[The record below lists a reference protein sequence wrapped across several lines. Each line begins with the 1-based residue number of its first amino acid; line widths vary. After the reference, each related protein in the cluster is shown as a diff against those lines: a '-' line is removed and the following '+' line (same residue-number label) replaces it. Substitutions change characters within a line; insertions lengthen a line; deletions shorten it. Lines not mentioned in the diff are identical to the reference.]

1 MCRNYHLVRTSSS
14 FVTLWN
20 DFIKRISHVQPQ
32 PIFYQEV
39 TDIVF
44 EGIIASALPVR
55 AAIAAEA
62 AIITCDDSNII
73 NYAAGFVCRKIHN
86 SIFRSSRPDEL
97 KLLGCIKAQLQEDDK
112 EGTFPSAA

>member
-1 MCRNYHLVRTSSS
+1 MKTSQDPYLRSLKKRLEELKTCVPLNATSPSARPFGSFLLYMCRNYHLERTFSS

-20 DFIKRISHVQPQ
+20 DFIKRKSHVQPK

-39 TDIVF
+39 TDTVF

-62 AIITCDDSNII
+62 AIIT
-73 NYAAGFVCRKIHN
+73 
-86 SIFRSSRPDEL
+86 
-97 KLLGCIKAQLQEDDK
+97 
-112 EGTFPSAA
+112 